1 VPVQVVAAAAE
12 QGLLSSLQVEL
23 LSVAVAVAAGFHPL
37 LPLENIHIRSKK
49 LRTGKQ
55 PI

>member
-1 VPVQVVAAAAE
+1 VPAQVVEAAAE
-12 QGLLSSLQVEL
+12 QALLSSLQVEL
-23 LSVAVAVAAGFHPL
+23 LSVAVVVVAGFHPL

-49 LRTGKQ
+49 LQTGKQ